1 MSINYN
7 NSMTLDYFLTLQ
19 QPDYSINLTGNDSK
33 VYQLAVNFYP
43 TIGGAFYFNN
53 FYAGISYEEISPSLI
68 QITEIY
74 SNGSNNGI
82 NEGRI
87 PVGALITKIN
97 GIQLNLVNT
106 SVKDFVSQN
115 VPVTP
120 GDQIILTD
128 SNNINYTLNTTP
140 IPVISVFIGLT
151 SQDYWLS
158 GGNILGEILG
168 PSFPDFL
175 STELQWT
182 WLLALSVALFNLLP
196 ISVFDGGRVVKELI
210 HLSVGRKYKPN
221 CRKKIHYEYNSK
233 DPKQQL
239 MTHDINKIISAKIVS
254 PYVTEPN
261 TNDNSFS
268 NVPLK
273 DEFPERDLK
282 FRVLDVSNSGYVD
295 TIEIIDKNP
304 PAEKSI
310 IEVDVDYDDD
320 LKLPLKKKIYWT
332 MSLVVI
338 GILAA
343 NFIIS
348 IVKYGTSLFWLNA

>member
-1 MSINYN
+1 MQPSIGDYLTLTCLNATTNTNYNRTVKLGFRSFIGCTWEEYNATSIIITQVYTTDEGGNNEGIIQPGLVITKVDNMSINYN

-82 NEGRI
+82 NKGRI

-168 PSFPDFL
+168 PTF
-175 STELQWT
+175 Q
-182 WLLALSVALFNLLP
+182 
-196 ISVFDGGRVVKELI
+196 IS
-210 HLSVGRKYKPN
+210 YQPN
-221 CRKKIHYEYNSK
+221 YNG
-233 DPKQQL
+233 
-239 MTHDINKIISAKIVS
+239 H
-254 PYVTEPN
+254 
-261 TNDNSFS
+261 
-268 NVPLK
+268 
-273 DEFPERDLK
+273 
-282 FRVLDVSNSGYVD
+282 GY
-295 TIEIIDKNP
+295 
-304 PAEKSI
+304 
-310 IEVDVDYDDD
+310 
-320 LKLPLKKKIYWT
+320 
-332 MSLVVI
+332 
-338 GILAA
+338 
-343 NFIIS
+343 
-348 IVKYGTSLFWLNA
+348 